1 MLTSDV
7 AFQSHTTCFSHDAW
21 SDEKLGSTFWFEVS
35 AWELKTALD
44 CTFSLQC
51 LLHSSF
57 PASRPRCL
65 GSERN
70 LFSSLLLWG
79 LIDSCLG
86 SRLGGCTLLL
96 SGNMTPRWQMLR
108 EVLTH
113 YFEDNKR
120 QRTLPPTIP
129 RREHVFVASSTTGD
143 PLIYCVHFALMVRCA
158 KLLPTSQMAMLR
170 WKVFQIEFLF
180 VSIAVTL
187 LKGWFP
193 SWRFSK
199 IKILFSF
206 SCHSKP
212 ACETQKKTF

>member
-1 MLTSDV
+1 M
-7 AFQSHTTCFSHDAW
+7 AFQSHTTHFSLDAW
-21 SDEKLGSTFWFEVS
+21 SDEELGTTFWFEVS

-57 PASRPRCL
+57 TASRPRCL

-86 SRLGGCTLLL
+86 SRLGGCTRLL

-113 YFEDNKR
+113 HFEDNER

-129 RREHVFVASSTTGD
+129 QREHVLVASSTIGD
-143 PLIYCVHFALMVRCA
+143 SLIYCVCFALLLRCA
-158 KLLPTSQMAMLR
+158 KLLLTSQMAMLR
-170 WKVFQIEFLF
+170 WKVFQIEFLL
-180 VSIAVTL
+180 VSI
-187 LKGWFP
+187 
-193 SWRFSK
+193 
-199 IKILFSF
+199 
-206 SCHSKP
+206 
-212 ACETQKKTF
+212 